1 MDLELAGRVALVTGA
16 GRGIGATIATSLA
29 GEGCPVA
36 LVDLAGHD
44 QAQLLAARLRSEGR
58 PALAIEADVT
68 SLDQAEAAVTRTV
81 EELGGLD
88 ILVCN
93 AGITRDGVVWKLTE
107 AAWDQVL
114 AVNLKGCFTFCRAV
128 APRFRAQQR
137 GRIVTVASIN
147 GIRGKAGQ
155 ANYAASKAGVIALTK
170 TVARELGPA
179 GVTVNCVAPGLVATG
194 MTADLPAAVRERAL
208 AESALGRA
216 GTPEDVAAVVT
227 FLCSGPARHLTGT
240 VIRVDG
246 GQYM

>member
-16 GRGIGATIATSLA
+16 GRGIGATIATTLA
-29 GEGCPVA
+29 GEGCSVA

-58 PALAIEADVT
+58 RALAIQADVT

-128 APRFRAQQR
+128 APRFRAQQS

-179 GVTVNCVAPGLVATG
+179 GITVNCVAPGLVATG
-194 MTADLPAAVRERAL
+194 MTADLPATVRERAL

-216 GTPEDVAAVVT
+216 GAPEDVAAVVT

>member
-29 GEGCPVA
+29 GEGCSVA

-44 QAQLLAARLRSEGR
+44 QAQSLAARLRSEGR
-58 PALAIEADVT
+58 RALAIQADVT

-179 GVTVNCVAPGLVATG
+179 GITVNCVAPGFVATG
-194 MTADLPAAVRERAL
+194 MTDDLPATVRERAL

-216 GTPEDVAAVVT
+216 GAPEDVAAVVT